1 MSAKY
6 KHIFAFGAGII
17 CLIVYILTLNP
28 TVTFMDSGELAAA
41 CTSFGIPH
49 PTGYPLFLIL
59 GFIFSKLPFSA
70 SPVYNLNLMSAVISA
85 AAVIIFYYVS
95 FSVISLLT
103 VRQSKQEQKHK
114 KGKAQSNEINISAN
128 VVKLASFFSA
138 LVFGFSRTFWSNAL
152 SVEVYPLH
160 ALLQII
166 LLYYCIRIYSSLKEG
181 NKKNWILLFVFL
193 GLSFA
198 NHMTT
203 VFVVPGILYLFY
215 LQHKENPAFAKSV
228 YPIVF
233 WTIPGLLLYLVL
245 ILRASS
251 EPFMNWSDPKTLSN
265 LYHHITGGD
274 YSQLMFASS
283 NVFSKNTKLFFSTV
297 LGEYAV
303 VSGIIA
309 VIGLG
314 YLYTRSKHLF
324 YFIIIL
330 ILGCLLYSL
339 NYSIRDL
346 LTYFLLI
353 YILLGLT
360 YGVGFIYVLNF
371 LSSKVNLQK
380 NFIPVL
386 VIGGLLLSGFS
397 LNYNYSA
404 NNNSA
409 NYVIEDITLN
419 TFNEIE
425 LNSVLMTYD
434 WGYIYPAAVYY
445 QQVAKVRQDVKV
457 FNVKFLSVAWY
468 LNMIKKYYLDV
479 YSSCKEEIDG
489 YITSQGDEKA
499 RVTRLASLVKAFIT
513 KNFAK
518 FPFYMTFDFAYSKEM
533 KPLISEYGIQPSGL
547 VYKLVN
553 KNSVYDRTAGLNS
566 LQAEFRKYERGTQEK
581 EKVNLSTAGVYYD
594 NAVYHATNKN
604 PLLALRFL
612 DKALDLRSDF
622 KEALTLKNQL
632 LKEK

>member
-1 MSAKY
+1 MKNFY

-17 CLIVYILTLNP
+17 CLIVYVLTLNP

-59 GFIFSKLPFSA
+59 GFVFSKLPFS
-70 SPVYNLNLMSAVISA
+70 SLPVYNLNLMSAVISA

-95 FSVISLLT
+95 VSVISLLS
-103 VRQSKQEQKHK
+103 VHQSKQEQKHK
-114 KGKAQSNEINISAN
+114 KGKAQTKE
-128 VVKLASFFSA
+128 VKVSSGVILLASFFSA

-152 SVEVYPLH
+152 SDEVYPLH
-160 ALLQII
+160 ALLLII
-166 LLYYCIRIYSSLKEG
+166 LLYYCIRIYSSLNET
-181 NKKNWILLFVFL
+181 NRKNWILLFVFL
-193 GLSFA
+193 GLSFT

-203 VFVVPGILYLFY
+203 VFIVPGILYIFY

-228 YPIVF
+228 YPLVF
-233 WTIPGLLLYLVL
+233 WVIPGLLLYLVL
-245 ILRASS
+245 MLRASS
-251 EPFMNWSDPKTLSN
+251 EPFMNWSDPKTLGN
-265 LYHHITGGD
+265 LYHHISGGD

-283 NVFSKNTKLFFSTV
+283 SVFSKNAKLFFSTV

-314 YLYTRSKHLF
+314 YLYARNKHLF

-339 NYSIRDL
+339 NYNIRDL

-360 YGVGFIYVLNF
+360 FGAGLIYILNF
-371 LSSKVNLQK
+371 LTSKINLQK
-380 NFIPVL
+380 NFTVVL
-386 VIGGLLLSGFS
+386 IIGGLLLSGFS

-409 NYVIEDITLN
+409 NYVVEDLTLN
-419 TFNEIE
+419 TLNELE
-425 LNSVLMTYD
+425 PNSVLMTYD
-434 WGYIYPAAVYY
+434 WGYVYPAAVYY
-445 QQVAKVRQDVKV
+445 QQVANVRQDVKI
-457 FNVKFLSVAWY
+457 FNVKFLSVSWY
-468 LNMIKKYYLDV
+468 LNMIKKYYPDV
-479 YSSCKEEIDG
+479 YSSCKDEIDG
-489 YITSQGDEKA
+489 YITSEGNEKVHA
-499 RVTRLASLVKAFIT
+499 SKLASLVKAFIT
-513 KNFAK
+513 KNFVK

-533 KPLISEYGIQPSGL
+533 KPMLSGYGIQPAGL

-553 KNSVYDRTAGLNS
+553 KSAPYDEGAGIKS
-566 LQAEFRKYERGTQEK
+566 IEAKFRKYLPDTQEK
-581 EKVNLSTAGVYYD
+581 EKVNISTAGIYYD

-622 KEALTLKNQL
+622 QEALTLKNQL
-632 LKEK
+632 LKEQ